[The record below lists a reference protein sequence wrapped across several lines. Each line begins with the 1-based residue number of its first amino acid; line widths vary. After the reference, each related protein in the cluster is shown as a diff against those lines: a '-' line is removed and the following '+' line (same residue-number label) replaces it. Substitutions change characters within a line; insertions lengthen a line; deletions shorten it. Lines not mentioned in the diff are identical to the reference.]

1 MSGAAQ
7 PYAFKDPALLRRA
20 LTIPEPNQSV
30 PDNQRL
36 EFLGDAVLEL
46 LVSERL
52 YRLHP
57 EADEGRLTAMRTALV
72 STTAIAARLPRLGA
86 WFESA
91 FRRYDEATYHNLGK
105 ARVDA
110 FEALVGAAWLD
121 GGRPA
126 AESFVATLYREEDFL
141 AERVCA
147 DACENPKG
155 ALQAF
160 VQRNH
165 LPLPVYRVLGKAG
178 PLHAPLFRVSAEC
191 VGLSAEGEGPS
202 IKKAEAAA
210 ARGLLARLTEETP

>member
-1 MSGAAQ
+1 MIGAAQ
-7 PYAFKDPALLRRA
+7 PYAFKDPAFLRRA
-20 LTIPEPNQSV
+20 LTIPEPNPSV
-30 PDNQRL
+30 PDTQRL
-36 EFLGDAVLEL
+36 EWLGDAVVAL

-72 STTAIAARLPRLGA
+72 STTAIAARLPRLGD
-86 WFESA
+86 WFDCA
-91 FRRYDEATYHNLGK
+91 FQRYDEATYHNLGK

-210 ARGLLARLTEETP
+210 ARALLARLTEETP